1 MNGYEEKIK
10 DCLFLEVCN
19 AAGRE
24 EWGGLAHQQKEN
36 LMLVCRLS
44 GHEEKFQRDCGL
56 VTREQMEHWG
66 IEEEVL
72 FQDAWANM
80 FAKRPPVLM
89 DFEDAYGHNYDQNI
103 LSMEKKPERIWRT
116 DADFYVL
123 TNNVDHGAV
132 YMMDEATLQKSAE
145 KLDGNLIVLPASIHD
160 VYLMVEREGL
170 DMERL
175 RNGVYGANRAFPEAD
190 YLSDEI
196 YRYDR
201 DTHRLSVI
209 LGSVQEEQAGM
220 VLYQ

>member
-1 MNGYEEKIK
+1 MEFQKV
-10 DCLFLEVCN
+10 LETRRSVRKYDPN
-19 AAGRE
+19 
-24 EWGGLAHQQKEN
+24 
-36 LMLVCRLS
+36 VS
-44 GHEEKFQRDCGL
+44 

-80 FAKRPPVLM
+80 FAKRPPLLM
-89 DFEDAYGHNYDQNI
+89 DFEDAYGHHYDQNI

-123 TNNVDHGAV
+123 TNNMDHGAV

-220 VLYQ
+220 VLS

>member
-24 EWGGLAHQQKEN
+24 EWDGLAHQQKEN

-44 GHEEKFQRDCGL
+44 GYDEKFQRDCGL

-80 FAKRPPVLM
+80 FAKRPPLLM
-89 DFEDAYGHNYDQNI
+89 DFEDAYGHHYDQNI

-123 TNNVDHGAV
+123 TNNMDHGAV

-160 VYLMVEREGL
+160 VYLMGEREGL
-170 DMERL
+170 DM
-175 RNGVYGANRAFPEAD
+175 
-190 YLSDEI
+190 
-196 YRYDR
+196 
-201 DTHRLSVI
+201 
-209 LGSVQEEQAGM
+209 
-220 VLYQ
+220 

>member
-24 EWGGLAHQQKEN
+24 EWDGLAHQQKEN

-44 GHEEKFQRDCGL
+44 GYDEKFQRDCGL
-56 VTREQMEHWG
+56 VTREQMEEL
-66 IEEEVL
+66 IRAAQE
-72 FQDAWANM
+72 APSNM

-89 DFEDAYGHNYDQNI
+89 DFEDAYEHHYDQNI
-103 LSMEKKPERIWRT
+103 LAMEKKPERIWRT

-123 TNNVDHGAV
+123 TNNMDHGAV
-132 YMMDEATLQKSAE
+132 YMMDEATMQKSAE

-175 RNGVYGANRAFPEAD
+175 RNGVYGANRAFPDAD

-209 LGSVQEEQAGM
+209 PGSVQEEQAGM
-220 VLYQ
+220 VLS

>member
-24 EWGGLAHQQKEN
+24 EWDGLAHQQKEN

-44 GHEEKFQRDCGL
+44 GYDEKFQRDCGL

-103 LSMEKKPERIWRT
+103 LAMEKKTEWIG
-116 DADFYVL
+116 Y
-123 TNNVDHGAV
+123 N
-132 YMMDEATLQKSAE
+132 
-145 KLDGNLIVLPASIHD
+145 
-160 VYLMVEREGL
+160 
-170 DMERL
+170 
-175 RNGVYGANRAFPEAD
+175 
-190 YLSDEI
+190 
-196 YRYDR
+196 
-201 DTHRLSVI
+201 
-209 LGSVQEEQAGM
+209 
-220 VLYQ
+220 

>member
-10 DCLFLEVCN
+10 DRLFLEVCN

-44 GHEEKFQRDCGL
+44 GYDEKFQRDCGL

-66 IEEEVL
+66 IEEGGL

-132 YMMDEATLQKSAE
+132 YMICLLYTS
-145 KLDGNLIVLPASIHD
+145 PS
-160 VYLMVEREGL
+160 
-170 DMERL
+170 
-175 RNGVYGANRAFPEAD
+175 P
-190 YLSDEI
+190 
-196 YRYDR
+196 R
-201 DTHRLSVI
+201 DTR
-209 LGSVQEEQAGM
+209 
-220 VLYQ
+220 

>member
-1 MNGYEEKIK
+1 M
-10 DCLFLEVCN
+10 
-19 AAGRE
+19 
-24 EWGGLAHQQKEN
+24 
-36 LMLVCRLS
+36 
-44 GHEEKFQRDCGL
+44 
-56 VTREQMEHWG
+56 G

-72 FQDAWANM
+72 FRMHGQIC
-80 FAKRPPVLM
+80 L
-89 DFEDAYGHNYDQNI
+89 QNVRRSLWI
-103 LSMEKKPERIWRT
+103 LRMPTGITMTRISFDGEKPERIWRT

-123 TNNVDHGAV
+123 TNNMDHGAV

-175 RNGVYGANRAFPEAD
+175 RNGVYGANRAFPDAD

-209 LGSVQEEQAGM
+209 PGSVQEEQAGM

>member
-1 MNGYEEKIK
+1 MEFQKV
-10 DCLFLEVCN
+10 LETRRSVRKYDPN
-19 AAGRE
+19 
-24 EWGGLAHQQKEN
+24 
-36 LMLVCRLS
+36 VS
-44 GHEEKFQRDCGL
+44 

-89 DFEDAYGHNYDQNI
+89 DFEDAYEHHYDQNI
-103 LSMEKKPERIWRT
+103 LAMEKKPERIWRT

-123 TNNVDHGAV
+123 TNNMDHGAV
-132 YMMDEATLQKSAE
+132 YMMDEATMQKSAE

-175 RNGVYGANRAFPEAD
+175 RNGVYGANRAFPDAD

-209 LGSVQEEQAGM
+209 PGSVQEEQAGM
-220 VLYQ
+220 VLS

>member
-1 MNGYEEKIK
+1 MPTFMS
-10 DCLFLEVCN
+10 LP
-19 AAGRE
+19 
-24 EWGGLAHQQKEN
+24 
-36 LMLVCRLS
+36 
-44 GHEEKFQRDCGL
+44 
-56 VTREQMEHWG
+56 
-66 IEEEVL
+66 
-72 FQDAWANM
+72 NM
-80 FAKRPPVLM
+80 
-89 DFEDAYGHNYDQNI
+89 
-103 LSMEKKPERIWRT
+103 
-116 DADFYVL
+116 
-123 TNNVDHGAV
+123 DHGAV

-209 LGSVQEEQAGM
+209 PGSVQEEQAGM

>member
-10 DCLFLEVCN
+10 DRLFLEVCN

-24 EWGGLAHQQKEN
+24 EWDGLAHQQKEN

-44 GHEEKFQRDCGL
+44 GHDEKFQRDCGL

-89 DFEDAYGHNYDQNI
+89 DFEDA
-103 LSMEKKPERIWRT
+103 
-116 DADFYVL
+116 DFYVL

-145 KLDGNLIVLPASIHD
+145 KLDANLIVLPASIHE

-175 RNGVYGANRAFPEAD
+175 RDGVYGANRAFPEAD

-209 LGSVQEEQAGM
+209 PASVQEEQAGM

>member
-1 MNGYEEKIK
+1 
-10 DCLFLEVCN
+10 
-19 AAGRE
+19 
-24 EWGGLAHQQKEN
+24 
-36 LMLVCRLS
+36 
-44 GHEEKFQRDCGL
+44 
-56 VTREQMEHWG
+56 
-66 IEEEVL
+66 
-72 FQDAWANM
+72 M
-80 FAKRPPVLM
+80 FAKRPPLLM
-89 DFEDAYGHNYDQNI
+89 DFEDAYGHHYDQNI

-123 TNNVDHGAV
+123 TNNMDHGAV

-175 RNGVYGANRAFPEAD
+175 RNGVYGANRAFPETD

-209 LGSVQEEQAGM
+209 PGSVQEEQAGM

>member
-10 DCLFLEVCN
+10 DRLFLEVCN

-24 EWGGLAHQQKEN
+24 EWDGLAHQQKEN

-44 GHEEKFQRDCGL
+44 GYDEKFQRDCGL

-103 LSMEKKPERIWRT
+103 LSMEKAGWKSDRPSGIHPRCVSYGGAGRPGHGTAEEWGIWSK
-116 DADFYVL
+116 
-123 TNNVDHGAV
+123 
-132 YMMDEATLQKSAE
+132 Q
-145 KLDGNLIVLPASIHD
+145 
-160 VYLMVEREGL
+160 
-170 DMERL
+170 
-175 RNGVYGANRAFPEAD
+175 GVPGC
-190 YLSDEI
+190 
-196 YRYDR
+196 
-201 DTHRLSVI
+201 RLSVR
-209 LGSVQEEQAGM
+209 
-220 VLYQ
+220 

>member
-1 MNGYEEKIK
+1 M
-10 DCLFLEVCN
+10 
-19 AAGRE
+19 
-24 EWGGLAHQQKEN
+24 
-36 LMLVCRLS
+36 
-44 GHEEKFQRDCGL
+44 
-56 VTREQMEHWG
+56 
-66 IEEEVL
+66 
-72 FQDAWANM
+72 
-80 FAKRPPVLM
+80 
-89 DFEDAYGHNYDQNI
+89 
-103 LSMEKKPERIWRT
+103 T

-123 TNNVDHGAV
+123 TNNMDHGAV

-209 LGSVQEEQAGM
+209 PASVQEEQAGM
-220 VLYQ
+220 VLS